1 MQESYLAH
9 CRIQIEKK
17 LNWGPSESWATQDF
31 EELSIQMQDK
41 TGQVISATT
50 LKRIWGRVAYD
61 SSPSRHSLDTLAVFL
76 GHKSWREYT
85 TTINDIAEEPATT
98 ASTPTVD
105 LEKKRTPVLPLSIF
119 MLLLGAASVIW
130 LGIRFSGSAD
140 DEQAEAT
147 PIKFVSRSLAN
158 DLPNTV
164 IFEYDVS
171 NIQGDSFFIQQ
182 SWDSRRRTKI
192 SAQNN
197 VHSSIYFYPGYYNA
211 KLIANDSI
219 IKELPVHVK
228 TNQWSAMI
236 LKDMPIYLP
245 EEALLKDG
253 SLAIS
258 EKWVSEEGYD
268 ISSPDHVSGFYYV
281 QDFGPLQS
289 ENFSM
294 EAVMRHL
301 KPNTSKPC
309 RGAQL
314 TIRAEQGIIRFPFD
328 IPGCAGAMHV
338 VAGDEYH
345 TGEDHDMGPL
355 GADYAN
361 WQSISV
367 KVVDKN
373 VRIQIGTNIPYE
385 LSYSNEMGKVVGL
398 WFVFSGQGALDELR
412 LKDGNDRVIYEE
424 TF

>member
-1 MQESYLAH
+1 MQDSYLAH
-9 CRIQIEKK
+9 CRIQIEEQ
-17 LNWGPSESWATQDF
+17 LNWGPSETWATQDF
-31 EELSIQMQDK
+31 EELSVQMQDR

-61 SSPSRHSLDTLAVFL
+61 SNPSRHSLDTLAVFL
-76 GHKSWREYT
+76 GHQSWRDYT
-85 TTINDIAEEPATT
+85 TTIKDVVVEAEPA
-98 ASTPTVD
+98 SQPSSIPV
-105 LEKKRTPVLPLSIF
+105 EKKRTPIFALSVF
-119 MLLLGAASVIW
+119 MLMLGASTVIW
-130 LGIRFSGSAD
+130 LGIRFAGSGD
-140 DEQAEAT
+140 DEQAEST

-171 NIQGDSFFIQQ
+171 NIKGDSFFIQQ
-182 SWDSRRRTKI
+182 SWDSRRRTRI
-192 SAQNN
+192 SAQKN

-228 TNQWSAMI
+228 TNKWSAMI

-245 EEALLKDG
+245 EEALVKDG

-258 EKWVSEEGYD
+258 EKWVSKEGYD
-268 ISSPDHVSGFYYV
+268 LNSPDHFSGFYYV

-289 ENFSM
+289 DNFSM
-294 EAVMRHL
+294 EAVLRHI
-301 KPNTSKPC
+301 KPSTSQPC
-309 RGAQL
+309 MGAQV
-314 TIRAEQGIIRFPFD
+314 TIRGEEGIIRLPFD
-328 IPGCAGAMHV
+328 IPGCAGMMHV
-338 VAGDEYH
+338 VAGDAYH
-345 TGEDHDMGPL
+345 KGEDHDMSPL

-361 WQSISV
+361 WQSISL
-367 KVVDKN
+367 KVIDKN
-373 VRIQIGTNIPYE
+373 VRIQVGTNIPYE
-385 LSYSNEMGKVVGL
+385 LSYTNDMGKVVGL
-398 WFVFSGQGALDELR
+398 WFEFSGHGAIDELR